1 MPPIC
6 YTQING
12 VLEMIKRAIISVYD
26 KQGLET
32 LVPALGKY
40 GVKIISS
47 GGTARRI
54 KEIGYSDLVEVSDY
68 TGHPESPG
76 GLVKTLHPK
85 VHGGLLLDRD
95 DPEHARWM
103 KENQIDSIDLV
114 VVNLYPFERVVE
126 GGADLEIA
134 GHNID
139 IGGPTMTRSAAK
151 ASLLY
156 DKTCI
161 VSDPSQYPEIIKTL
175 EKNNGELT
183 TELRKRYALKA
194 FKRTAGYDKAIV
206 DYLEETL

>member
-1 MPPIC
+1 
-6 YTQING
+6 
-12 VLEMIKRAIISVYD
+12 MIKKAIISVYD

-32 LVPALGKY
+32 LVPALAKY
-40 GVKIISS
+40 GIKIISS

-54 KEIGYSDLVEVSDY
+54 KEIGYKDLVEVSDY

-95 DPEHARWM
+95 DAEHAKWM
-103 KENQIDSIDLV
+103 KENNIESIDLV
-114 VVNLYPFERVVE
+114 VVNLYPFEKVVA
-126 GGADLEIA
+126 GGADLETA

-161 VSDPSQYPEIIKTL
+161 VSDPAQYPEIIKTL
-175 EKNNGELT
+175 EENNGKLT
-183 TELRKRYALKA
+183 TELRKRYALQA
-194 FKRTAGYDKAIV
+194 FKRTAGYDAAIV
-206 DYLEETL
+206 SYLEETL

>member
-1 MPPIC
+1 
-6 YTQING
+6 
-12 VLEMIKRAIISVYD
+12 LIKKAIISVYD

-32 LVPALGKY
+32 LVPALAKY
-40 GVKIISS
+40 GIKIISS

-54 KEIGYSDLVEVSDY
+54 KEIGYKDLVEVSEY

-95 DPEHARWM
+95 TPEHAKWM
-103 KENQIDSIDLV
+103 KENKIESIDLV
-114 VVNLYPFERVVE
+114 VVNLYPFEKVVA
-126 GGADLEIA
+126 GGADLETA

-161 VSDPSQYPEIIKTL
+161 VSDPAQYPEIIKTL
-175 EKNNGELT
+175 DENNGELT
-183 TELRKRYALKA
+183 TELRKRYALLA
-194 FKRTAGYDKAIV
+194 FKRTAGYDAAIV
-206 DYLEETL
+206 SYLEETL

>member
-1 MPPIC
+1 
-6 YTQING
+6 
-12 VLEMIKRAIISVYD
+12 MIKRAIISVYD
-26 KQGLET
+26 KQGLEQ
-32 LVPALGKY
+32 LVPALGKI

-54 KEIGYSDLVEVSDY
+54 KEIGYSDIVEVSDY

-95 DPEHARWM
+95 DPVHTAWM
-103 KENQIDSIDLV
+103 DENNIESIDLV
-114 VVNLYPFERVVE
+114 VVNLYPFEKVAE
-126 GGADLEIA
+126 GGADLETA

-151 ASLLY
+151 ASVLY

-161 VSDPSQYPEIIKTL
+161 VSDPVQYPEVIKTL
-175 EKNNGELT
+175 EENNGELT
-183 TELRKRYALKA
+183 TELRRRYALLA
-194 FKRTAGYDKAIV
+194 FKRTAGYDAAIV
-206 DYLEETL
+206 DYLEENL

>member
-1 MPPIC
+1 
-6 YTQING
+6 
-12 VLEMIKRAIISVYD
+12 MIKRAIISVYD
-26 KQGLET
+26 KQGLEE
-32 LVPALGKY
+32 LIPALAKY

-47 GGTARRI
+47 GGTARCI

-95 DPEHARWM
+95 DAEHAEWM
-103 KENQIDSIDLV
+103 KENNIEPIDLV
-114 VVNLYPFERVVE
+114 VVNLYPFEKVVE
-126 GGADLEIA
+126 GGADLETA

-139 IGGPTMTRSAAK
+139 IGGPTMNRSAAK

-161 VSDPSQYPEIIKTL
+161 VSDPAQYPEVIKTL
-175 EKNNGELT
+175 EENHGELI
-183 TELRKRYALKA
+183 TELRRRYALIA
-194 FKRTAGYDKAIV
+194 FKRTAGYDTAIV
-206 DYLEETL
+206 HYLEETL

>member
-1 MPPIC
+1 
-6 YTQING
+6 
-12 VLEMIKRAIISVYD
+12 MIKKAIISVYD

-32 LVPALGKY
+32 LVPALAKY
-40 GVKIISS
+40 GIKIISS

-54 KEIGYSDLVEVSDY
+54 KEIGYSDLVEVSEY

-95 DPEHARWM
+95 DAEHAKWM
-103 KENQIDSIDLV
+103 KENNIESIDLV
-114 VVNLYPFERVVE
+114 VVNLYPFEKVVA
-126 GGADLEIA
+126 GGADLETA

-161 VSDPSQYPEIIKTL
+161 VSDPAQYPEIIKTL
-175 EKNNGELT
+175 EENDGELS
-183 TELRKRYALKA
+183 TELRKRYALLA
-194 FKRTAGYDKAIV
+194 FKRTAGYDSAIV
-206 DYLEETL
+206 SYLEETL

>member
-1 MPPIC
+1 
-6 YTQING
+6 
-12 VLEMIKRAIISVYD
+12 MIKRAIISVYD

-32 LVPALGKY
+32 LVPALGKF

-85 VHGGLLLDRD
+85 VHGGLLLDRND
-95 DPEHARWM
+95 AEHALWM
-103 KENQIDSIDLV
+103 KENNIKPIDLV
-114 VVNLYPFERVVE
+114 VVNLYPFEKVVE
-126 GGADLEIA
+126 GGADLETA

-161 VSDPSQYPEIIKTL
+161 VSDPAQYPEIIKTL
-175 EKNNGELT
+175 EENNGELT
-183 TELRKRYALKA
+183 SELRRRYALLA
-194 FKRTAGYDKAIV
+194 FKRTAGYDAAIV